1 MECFAAFVASSVT
14 SSVDSLNADAVS
26 VTAFRRPCEGSP
38 RRVTGFYVQYLHSAS
53 YVVLRK
59 VHPRRVSQRV
69 EIGWRGSPTLII
81 YTPTPYDT
89 IGQRYT
95 PSGYLEGTMSH
106 TVQEKQKLLNRVR
119 RIKGQVEAIER
130 ALEEEHGCSDVLQRI
145 TSCRGAMNGLL
156 AVVLEDHIRNHLV
169 DADNGEDH
177 GGSATEQLIE
187 VVHSYFK

>member
-1 MECFAAFVASSVT
+1 
-14 SSVDSLNADAVS
+14 
-26 VTAFRRPCEGSP
+26 
-38 RRVTGFYVQYLHSAS
+38 
-53 YVVLRK
+53 
-59 VHPRRVSQRV
+59 
-69 EIGWRGSPTLII
+69 
-81 YTPTPYDT
+81 
-89 IGQRYT
+89 
-95 PSGYLEGTMSH
+95 MSH

-156 AVVLEDHIRNHLV
+156 AVVLEDHIRNHVV

-177 GGSATEQLIE
+177 GSSATEQLIE